1 MRRLPPLN
9 SLRAFEAAGRHLS
22 FSKAADEL
30 CVTPAAIS
38 QQIKIMEDYFGE
50 PLFIRITR
58 GLKLSEPGAQ
68 LLPYV
73 SEAMDQ
79 LSLGV
84 QLSMR
89 KNERS
94 VLTVSLTRTFG
105 SKWLVPRLGSFY
117 AEHPNIDIRLDGT
130 NTLADFEKDDV
141 DVAIRYGDGNYRDLI
156 SEKLL
161 DNHIFPVCSPALL
174 KGAKVLTSL
183 NDLQDHTLLHMEWTS
198 ASDTAPHWPTWLQA
212 VGAEVE
218 KPESGPRFSDEA
230 QALQAAI
237 EGMGVLLASS
247 ALCETDLQ
255 KGTLIRPFG
264 SMQAS
269 NHITYYLVYP
279 RGNASN
285 QKVQAFCSWIK
296 NELNHRQGRLSK

>member
-73 SEAMDQ
+73 SDAMDQ
-79 LSLGV
+79 MSLGV

-117 AEHPNIDIRLDGT
+117 AEHPTIDIRLDG
-130 NTLADFEKDDV
+130 NNSLADFEKDDV
-141 DVAIRYGDGNYRDLI
+141 DLAIRYGDGNYRDLI

-174 KGAKVLTSL
+174 KGADALRSL
-183 NDLQDHTLLHMEWTS
+183 NDLQNHTLLHMEWTS
-198 ASDTAPHWPTWLQA
+198 ASDTAIGRLGYKRSALKLITLSLVLAFPMRLKHCKPRLKEWEFCWPRAPYVKLICRRGHW
-212 VGAEVE
+212 
-218 KPESGPRFSDEA
+218 F
-230 QALQAAI
+230 
-237 EGMGVLLASS
+237 VLLGQCKPVTTS
-247 ALCETDLQ
+247 LT
-255 KGTLIRPFG
+255 I
-264 SMQAS
+264 
-269 NHITYYLVYP
+269 
-279 RGNASN
+279 
-285 QKVQAFCSWIK
+285 
-296 NELNHRQGRLSK
+296 